1 MIKNENGSL
10 KKGFTT
16 GSCAA
21 AASKAAAKM
30 LLCGEIT
37 PEVSISLPKGGRL
50 ILEIED
56 VHATSQRVTCGVRK
70 ESGDD
75 PDVTNQMMIMA
86 TVEKDNQTGIRIR
99 GGEGVGLVTKPGLSV
114 PVGEPAINP
123 IPLQMIQQEMQE
135 ICEKAGFQGGL
146 TVTVSVPGGEEVA
159 KRTFNPRLGIQ
170 GGISILGTTGIVEP
184 MSEAAIKETIRLE
197 LIQKIKTYG
206 TGVMACPGNYGE
218 SFINNQLGVEY
229 QPVLCSNYIGE
240 FLDYCR
246 IYGVEKLLLAGHS
259 GKLVKL
265 AAGIMNTHSRS
276 ADGRMEVL
284 AAYGALYGAPQSLV
298 AEILEASTTERA
310 NALLETVEGLKEQ
323 VYIKCVEKMVEHMEY
338 RVGKQMEIGVILFDN
353 HQKTIAKSKN
363 AASLLK
369 YFPLKNRD

>member
-1 MIKNENGSL
+1 MKNENGAL

-21 AASKAAAKM
+21 AASKAAARI
-30 LLCGEIT
+30 LLYGEIT

-50 ILEIED
+50 FLEIED

-86 TVEKDNQTGIRIR
+86 TVEKDNHPGIRIR
-99 GGEGVGLVTKPGLSV
+99 GGVGVGLVTKPGLSV

-123 IPLQMIQQEMQE
+123 IPLKMIQQEMRE
-135 ICEKAGFQGGL
+135 ICQNAGYQGGL
-146 TVTVSVPGGEEVA
+146 TVTVSVPGGEEAA

-184 MSEAAIKETIRLE
+184 MSEAAIQETIRLE

-218 SFINNQLGVEY
+218 SFIKSRLGVEY

-246 IYGVEKLLLAGHS
+246 IYGVEKLLLVGHS

-265 AAGIMNTHSRS
+265 AAGIMNTHSRA
-276 ADGRMEVL
+276 ADGRMEIL
-284 AAYGALYGAPQSLV
+284 AAYGALYGASQSLV

-310 NALLETVEGLKEQ
+310 NTLLETVEGLKEQ
-323 VYIKCVEKMVEHMEY
+323 VYKKCVEKMIEYMNY
-338 RVGKQMEIGVILFDN
+338 RVGNQMEIGVLLFDN
-353 HQKTIAKSKN
+353 HQETIAKSGN
-363 AASLLK
+363 VASLLK
-369 YFPLKNRD
+369 CFPFKSRG

>member
-1 MIKNENGSL
+1 MMKNENGAL

-21 AASKAAAKM
+21 AASKAAARI
-30 LLCGEIT
+30 LLYGEIT

-50 ILEIED
+50 VLEIED
-56 VHATSQRVTCGVRK
+56 VHVSSQRVSCGVRK

-86 TVEKDNQTGIRIR
+86 TVEKDNHPGIRIR
-99 GGEGVGLVTKPGLSV
+99 GGAGVGLVTKPGLSV

-123 IPLQMIQQEMQE
+123 IPLKMIQQEMQE
-135 ICEKAGFQGGL
+135 ICQNAGYQGGL
-146 TVTVSVPGGEEVA
+146 TVTVSVPGGEEAA

-184 MSEAAIKETIRLE
+184 MSEAAIQETIRLE
-197 LIQKIKTYG
+197 LVQKIKTSG
-206 TGVMACPGNYGE
+206 TAVMACPGNYGE
-218 SFINNQLGVEY
+218 SFIKSRLGVEY

-246 IYGVEKLLLAGHS
+246 IYGVEKLLLVGHS

-265 AAGIMNTHSRS
+265 AAGIMNTHSRA
-276 ADGRMEVL
+276 ADGRMEIL
-284 AAYGALYGAPQSLV
+284 AAYGALYGASQSLV

-310 NALLETVEGLKEQ
+310 NILLETVEGLKEQ
-323 VYIKCVEKMVEHMEY
+323 VYKKCVEKMIEYMNY
-338 RVGKQMEIGVILFDN
+338 RVGNQMEIGVLLFDN
-353 HQKTIAKSKN
+353 HQETIAKSGN

-369 YFPLKNRD
+369 CFPFKSRG